1 MGAERVRAA
10 LILVCH
16 HSSDVLPECIRSF
29 RSEAIRAEVEAEVV
43 VVEQSDDA
51 AEASAVGAMDVDQLV
66 VRPNTGYAAGLN
78 AGIRSSSGDIVLL
91 ANPDIRFLDGSLK
104 PLLEGLG
111 DDCDVVGPQLVWD
124 ASGEVLFPPA
134 EDPAPSAELVR
145 AGRRRWRRAWRA
157 GLAEWVESVWRVWTA
172 AGTVPVPALRG
183 PLLVLSRPTLKALG
197 ALDEGYFLY
206 YEETE
211 WLWRARRRGS
221 RLGVVGSSRVAHHW
235 GHSTAK
241 LRDRDQVEADS
252 RARFF
257 SRNYSPAWRR
267 LLGWVARDD
276 HRIGVEGD
284 RISGPEDLPEVAA
297 DVWLISTFRH
307 LQPSVGAVRCEA
319 LPKRLV
325 EITSQGEWFALAAA
339 RVGGSWKPLG
349 EWTWNRP

>member
-1 MGAERVRAA
+1 
-10 LILVCH
+10 LIVVCH
-16 HSSDVLPECIRSF
+16 HSSEVLPDCIQSF

-43 VVEQSDDA
+43 VVEQSDDV
-51 AEASAVGAMDVDQLV
+51 AEAYAVEAMDVDQLV

-78 AGIRSSSGDIVLL
+78 AGVQSSAGDVVLL

-104 PLLEGLG
+104 PLLDGLG
-111 DDCDVVGPQLVWD
+111 DGRDVVGPQLVWD
-124 ASGEVLFPPA
+124 AAGDVLFPPA

-145 AGRRRWRRAWRA
+145 SSRRRWQRAWRA
-157 GLAEWVESVWRVWTA
+157 GLTEWVERVWRVWTA
-172 AGTVPVPALRG
+172 AQTVQVPALRG
-183 PLLVLSRPTLKALG
+183 PLLALSRSTWKALG
-197 ALDEGYFLY
+197 PLDEGYFLY

-235 GHSTAK
+235 GHSTA
-241 LRDRDQVEADS
+241 RRDDRDKLEADS

-276 HRIGVEGD
+276 HRTGVEGD
-284 RISGPEDLPEVAA
+284 RISGPEDLPAVTA
-297 DVWLISTFRH
+297 DVWLLSTFRH

-319 LPKRLV
+319 LPERLV
-325 EITSQGEWFALAAA
+325 EITSQGEWFALAAG
-339 RVGGSWKPLG
+339 RVGGRWKPLG
-349 EWTWNRP
+349 EWTWSRP